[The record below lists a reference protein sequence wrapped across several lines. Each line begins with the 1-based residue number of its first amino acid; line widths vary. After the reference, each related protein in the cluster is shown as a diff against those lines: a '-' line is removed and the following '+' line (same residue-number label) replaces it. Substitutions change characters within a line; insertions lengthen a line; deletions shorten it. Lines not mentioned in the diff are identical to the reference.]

1 MNPGPPSMPTRCK
14 PRRSRWWCRSTAS
27 CAAISRWPSAPTR
40 ARCGPRRSPTRTCRS
55 SSARTRCAKSS
66 SCRVSSSTSWCNCA
80 MVIENCRRGASQT
93 HDNRRACREMRCV
106 GGRLGGAS
114 RRLGCVGCGPG
125 RVGRG
130 LGTVAALSAA
140 LALAACGFRLAGS
153 DPLPGVLARPYLSLK
168 DPYTDFSR
176 EFEHQL
182 KNSGATPQTV
192 RANATAIIDVT
203 KDLVEQRT
211 LSVSAQNIPTEYEL
225 IYTVTF
231 TVQGTDKELLAPQ
244 TISLSRDYSFEEN
257 VLLAKEHE
265 ADILR
270 QQMARDLV
278 SIAMRRLTSLK

>member
-1 MNPGPPSMPTRCK
+1 MAIANSRRWNSGNVEMPRVCRM
-14 PRRSRWWCRSTAS
+14 RRM
-27 CAAISRWPSAPTR
+27 
-40 ARCGPRRSPTRTCRS
+40 CG
-55 SSARTRCAKSS
+55 A
-66 SCRVSSSTSWCNCA
+66 CRV
-80 MVIENCRRGASQT
+80 
-93 HDNRRACREMRCV
+93 
-106 GGRLGGAS
+106 GGV
-114 RRLGCVGCGPG
+114 C
-125 RVGRG
+125 RG
-130 LGTVAALSAA
+130 LHTVAALGAV
-140 LALAACGFRLAGS
+140 LALTACGFRLAGS

-182 KNSGATPQTV
+182 KNSGATLQVV
-192 RANATAIIDVT
+192 RANSTATIDVT
-203 KDLVEQRT
+203 KDVVEQRT
-211 LSVSAQNIPTEYEL
+211 LSVSAKNTPTEYEL